1 MSAGAK
7 EHRRDRRVA
16 AAFGAF
22 LFILFWLGRS
32 RSYGPGDSAQHVMC
46 GLLWGVPHPPG
57 YPLQTALA
65 WAWSRLGWADAGAS
79 INGLS
84 GFFAAG
90 AAAVLF
96 LLLRRRGCRL
106 AAAFSGAVLMA
117 LSPLFWY
124 YSLVAE
130 VRALNDLLALA
141 CALLAVDWARG
152 GSPRS
157 LGAFAFVFGLG
168 LSHHPTFI
176 LLGPAYAVWLSA
188 HRPTPRQAVS
198 AGLLALGGLALP
210 YLLLGL
216 RLAHSLPVYDL
227 FEVRGWGDLLPLY
240 LRRSLGGPLRAVA
253 GSGLLSSGGPDLGRL
268 ALHSGWLLS
277 SLWTHA
283 GAAGLALAAGGAAAL
298 WRRDRRELAAWALWA
313 AFSAGAFVL
322 VGSQQYAG
330 QDAYMRAVAVR
341 FHLLPLIAVFA
352 LAGYGAEALA
362 GRVRPFFMTA
372 LAVALVLIPLT
383 LRPLSLARSA
393 PLRDYARA
401 WVRDSSPGDM
411 IVLGSDDAIFAA
423 WDMELVRKE
432 SAGRVFLIPSMF
444 AFPPYQRSLAARY
457 PELGVPRDVA
467 GRLTTD
473 WSAWSL
479 LNPGAA
485 VLLEPSLLDAAL
497 KDSPQVAAQGA
508 LLRAQAKGARTDPAA
523 EARRFLDAPE
533 TASVTRLSVR
543 PWTQEVYVLESRRS
557 MAEWLSSRLDAR
569 KDEELA
575 RRLSVL
581 IDSLSL

>member
-1 MSAGAK
+1 MSAEAK

-16 AAFGAF
+16 AVLGAF

-65 WAWSRLGWADAGAS
+65 WAWSRLGWVDAGAA

-84 GFFAAG
+84 GLFAAAS
-90 AAAVLF
+90 AAALF

-106 AAAFSGAVLMA
+106 SAASSGAVLMG

-141 CALLAVDWARG
+141 CALLAADWARG
-152 GSPRS
+152 GRMRS

-176 LLGPAYAVWLSA
+176 LLGPAYAVWFSSR
-188 HRPTPRQAVS
+188 RPAPRQAGE
-198 AGLLALGGLALP
+198 ALLLVLCGLALP
-210 YLLLGL
+210 YVLLGL
-216 RLAHSLPVYDL
+216 RLEHSAPAYDL
-227 FEVRGWGDLLPLY
+227 FEVRGWGDILPLY
-240 LRRSLGGPLRAVA
+240 LRKGLGGPLRVVA
-253 GSGLLSSGGPDLGRL
+253 GRGLMSSESLDLGRL
-268 ALHSGWLLS
+268 ALHLRWLLS
-277 SLWTHA
+277 SAWTHA
-283 GAAGLALAAGGAAAL
+283 GVAGLALAAGGAAAL
-298 WRRDRRELAAWALWA
+298 WRRDRRELTAWAAWA

-330 QDAYMRAVAVR
+330 QDDYTRAVAVR

-352 LAGYGAEALA
+352 LAGHGAEALA
-362 GRVRPFFMTA
+362 HRVRPLFMAA
-372 LAVALVLIPLT
+372 LAAALVLFPLT
-383 LRPLSLARSA
+383 LRPLSLAHSD
-393 PLRDYARA
+393 PLLDYARA
-401 WVRDSSPGDM
+401 WLRDSKPGDM
-411 IVLGSDDAIFAA
+411 IVLGSDDTIFAA
-423 WDMELVRKE
+423 WDLELVRKE

-444 AFPPYQRSLAARY
+444 SFPPYIRSLQARY
-457 PELGVPRDVA
+457 PGLSLPRDAA

-473 WSAWSL
+473 WGAWAL
-479 LNPGAA
+479 MNPGGA

-497 KDSPQVAAQGA
+497 QDAPFLSAQGS
-508 LLRAQAKGARTDPAA
+508 LLRARTRAVRTDAA
-523 EARRFLDAPE
+523 ADARRFLDAPE
-533 TASVTRLSVR
+533 TGRVTRASVRA
-543 PWTQEVYVLESRRS
+543 WTQEVYVLESRRR
-557 MAEWLSSRLDAR
+557 MAAWLSSRLDPR
-569 KDEELA
+569 KDGEEA
-575 RRLSVL
+575 RRLRVL
-581 IDSLSL
+581 LDSL

>member
-1 MSAGAK
+1 MSAGAE
-7 EHRRDRRVA
+7 EHRRDRRVTA
-16 AAFGAF
+16 VLGTF

-65 WAWSRLGWADAGAS
+65 WTWSRLGWADAGAA

-84 GFFAAG
+84 GLFAA
-90 AAAVLF
+90 ASAAVLF

-106 AAAFSGAVLMA
+106 SAAFSGAVLMA

-130 VRALNDLLALA
+130 VRALNDLLALV
-141 CALLAVDWARG
+141 CALLAADWARG
-152 GSPRS
+152 GRERS
-157 LGAFAFVFGLG
+157 LRAFAFVFGLG

-176 LLGPAYAVWLSA
+176 LLCPAYAVWLSA
-188 HRPTPRQAVS
+188 HRPTPRQAFS

-216 RLAHSLPVYDL
+216 RLAHSLPAYDL

-240 LRRSLGGPLRAVA
+240 LRKGLGGPLRAVA
-253 GSGLLSSGGPDLGRL
+253 GSGLLSSGSLDLGRL
-268 ALHSGWLLS
+268 ALHSRWLLS

-283 GAAGLALAAGGAAAL
+283 GAAGLALAAGGAASL
-298 WRRDRRELAAWALWA
+298 WRRDRRELSAWALWA
-313 AFSAGAFVL
+313 AFSAGAFLL

-330 QDAYMRAVAVR
+330 QDPYIRAVAVR

-362 GRVRPFFMTA
+362 CRVRPIVMAA
-372 LAVALVLIPLT
+372 LAAMLIAVPLM
-383 LRPLSLARSA
+383 LRPLSLAHSDT
-393 PLRDYARA
+393 LLDYARA
-401 WVRDSSPGDM
+401 WLRDSKPGDM
-411 IVLGSDDAIFAA
+411 IVLGSDDTIFAA
-423 WDMELVRKE
+423 WDLELVRKE

-444 AFPPYQRSLAARY
+444 SFPPYLRSLQARY
-457 PELGVPRDVA
+457 PGLSLPRDTA

-473 WSAWSL
+473 WGAWAL
-479 LNPGAA
+479 MNPGGA

-497 KDSPQVAAQGA
+497 QDSPSVAAQGS
-508 LLRAQAKGARTDPAA
+508 LLRAQVKGARTYPVA

-533 TASVTRLSVR
+533 TASVTRATVR
-543 PWTQEVYVLESRRS
+543 SWTQEVYVLESRRR
-557 MAEWLSSRLDAR
+557 MAQWLHSRLDPR
-569 KDEELA
+569 KDGEEA
-575 RRLSVL
+575 RRLRVL
-581 IDSLSL
+581 LDSL